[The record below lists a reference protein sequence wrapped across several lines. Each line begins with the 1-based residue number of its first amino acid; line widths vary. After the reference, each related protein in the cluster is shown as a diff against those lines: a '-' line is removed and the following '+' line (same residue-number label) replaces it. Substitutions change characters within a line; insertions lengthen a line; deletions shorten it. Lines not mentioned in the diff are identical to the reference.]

1 METATIGNTACL
13 GNSVNR
19 TASPESDP
27 SSLEAARFH
36 ELQLGFSGEY
46 STPGGELNS
55 SIKCSVSPDTS
66 QGCYR
71 LLSSVQDFCD
81 FSGFSLIFFPNVSQK
96 GGKTGCI

>member
-55 SIKCSVSPDTS
+55 SIKCSVSRTLHKDATDCFPVCKIFVTS
-66 QGCYR
+66 QD
-71 LLSSVQDFCD
+71 LV
-81 FSGFSLIFFPNVSQK
+81 
-96 GGKTGCI
+96 